1 MPIIRVEILKT
12 IDETEMQKK
21 KENKTKTEI
30 SKENRSC
37 SESVRTKWFCW
48 ALKLGFFSVNM

>member
-21 KENKTKTEI
+21 QQKKNKE
-30 SKENRSC
+30 RSQQG
-37 SESVRTKWFCW
+37 EQ
-48 ALKLGFFSVNM
+48 KL

>member
-21 KENKTKTEI
+21 RKKRKQNKDRNQQGEQ
-30 SKENRSC
+30 
-37 SESVRTKWFCW
+37 
-48 ALKLGFFSVNM
+48 KL

>member
-21 KENKTKTEI
+21 QQQKKQREKSARGTEAVV
-30 SKENRSC
+30 KVWELN
-37 SESVRTKWFCW
+37 
-48 ALKLGFFSVNM
+48 GFIGH